1 MASFQND
8 LTLVEHK
15 TELNRLKN
23 RYLLIE
29 TVRKRSLISKIAITE
44 SKKWRTLISTAL
56 AAAVI
61 SFSSNV
67 PAFADLN
74 KYEAETR
81 GEFGIGSAAQYGSA
95 DLRYSFSLTIRFL
108 FVNIY
113 SSKCFVE
120 FTILVTGF

>member
-1 MASFQND
+1 MTAFQND

-15 TELNRLKN
+15 TKLNMLKN
-23 RYLLIE
+23 RHLLSE

-61 SFSSNV
+61 SFSSNM

-95 DLRYSFSLTIRFL
+95 DLRKAVHINENFRWL
-108 FVNIY
+108 FI
-113 SSKCFVE
+113 
-120 FTILVTGF
+120 